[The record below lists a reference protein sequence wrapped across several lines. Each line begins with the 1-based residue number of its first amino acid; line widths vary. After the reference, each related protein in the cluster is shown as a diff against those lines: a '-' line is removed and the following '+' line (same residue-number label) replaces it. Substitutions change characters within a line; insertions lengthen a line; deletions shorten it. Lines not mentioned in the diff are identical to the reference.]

1 MTPGNAPAFLIAYD
15 SADFLPLTLFAR
27 RAADNPADASGS
39 ASRHG
44 EGSLI
49 KVLYCFHQNK
59 ADSKCEVVHT
69 SLLIGRP
76 NLLFGRSTAY
86 AVVRRSSKT
95 APLRRGF
102 FAPHALF
109 LSVSRAGK
117 LGTTR
122 GWVCRVNAKG
132 PVSDNGAFRT
142 FLRWRGMLSDPT
154 AFSIRH
160 ALIWF
165 QEKVGWMDQSYYA
178 SVFPDRRS
186 MP

>member
-1 MTPGNAPAFLIAYD
+1 M
-15 SADFLPLTLFAR
+15 
-27 RAADNPADASGS
+27 
-39 ASRHG
+39 SR
-44 EGSLI
+44 
-49 KVLYCFHQNK
+49 
-59 ADSKCEVVHT
+59 CEVAHT

-76 NLLFGRSTAY
+76 SLLFGRSTAY

-109 LSVSRAGK
+109 LSVFRAGK

-122 GWVCRVNAKG
+122 GWVWRVNAKG

-160 ALIWF
+160 ALICSRRKWGGWISPITRAF
-165 QEKVGWMDQSYYA
+165 SQVGEACHEMAVIHRQN
-178 SVFPDRRS
+178 FGRDRLATSR
-186 MP
+186 

>member
-1 MTPGNAPAFLIAYD
+1 VFFWPWRDGGGRPPEHPAFNSHIMRLRQAIAARPS
-15 SADFLPLTLFAR
+15 SA
-27 RAADNPADASGS
+27 
-39 ASRHG
+39 
-44 EGSLI
+44 SLI
-49 KVLYCFHQNK
+49 KGLYCFRQNNEC
-59 ADSKCEVVHT
+59 SKCEVAHT
-69 SLLIGRP
+69 SVLIGRP
-76 NLLFGRSTAY
+76 SFLFGRSTAY

-165 QEKVGWMDQSYYA
+165 QEMGWMDQSYYA
-178 SVFPDRRS
+178 SVFPGRRS